1 MSAYRYTSPIPEAVL
16 RLREHSEAHEA
27 ALGIVGSHVTPWD
40 PEVPRE
46 QTLPVLQHALGVVP
60 AFR

>member
-1 MSAYRYTSPIPEAVL
+1 MSAYRYISPIPEAVL
-16 RLREHSEAHEA
+16 RLQEHCDLHEA
-27 ALGIVGSHVTPWD
+27 ALGVVGTHVIPWD

-46 QTLPVLQHALGVVP
+46 QSLPVLQHALGVVP